1 MLRYVGIILLVEFSK
16 YLDSFSII
24 WSGVRYNIL
33 HIWQK
38 QFGLPFIG
46 SPCTYRPS
54 CLFHGIVVNALLKN
68 WIVLFC
74 LVWCCRESRK
84 LRSCS
89 GPIQHAMLSTGIQLT
104 VYLIKDMPINDEE
117 LRSVVYAAYAIGPI
131 YNIIIYIIYNYT
143 YIFNVT
149 LGLARAFL

>member
-1 MLRYVGIILLVEFSK
+1 
-16 YLDSFSII
+16 
-24 WSGVRYNIL
+24 
-33 HIWQK
+33 
-38 QFGLPFIG
+38 
-46 SPCTYRPS
+46 
-54 CLFHGIVVNALLKN
+54 
-68 WIVLFC
+68 
-74 LVWCCRESRK
+74 
-84 LRSCS
+84 
-89 GPIQHAMLSTGIQLT
+89 MLSTGIQLT